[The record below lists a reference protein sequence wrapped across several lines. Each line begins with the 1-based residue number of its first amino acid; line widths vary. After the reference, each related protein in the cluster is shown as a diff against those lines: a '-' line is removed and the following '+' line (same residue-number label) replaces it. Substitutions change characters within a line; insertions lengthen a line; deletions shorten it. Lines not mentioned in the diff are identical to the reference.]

1 MLKRITPSHIFVF
14 LLLSPTV
21 SAQSTP
27 APAASPNAPLHTYH
41 VSFTP
46 VIFTLIFAFFFVGC
60 FAIYLHH
67 RSYMELAARNPTGVT
82 DNCSPSAPQGID
94 SKLLDTFP
102 TIVYS
107 AVKNLK
113 FGKAAAAPEC
123 AVCLGEFDHHDK
135 LRLLPKCNHV
145 FHLQCIDAW
154 LASHVTCPV
163 CRSRL
168 KPAEEHRRGEN
179 DIVIAISNEV

>member
-1 MLKRITPSHIFVF
+1 MIKRITPSLIFVF
-14 LLLSPTV
+14 LLFSPTV
-21 SAQSTP
+21 GAQSSP
-27 APAASPNAPLHTYH
+27 APAASPNAPFLTNH
-41 VSFTP
+41 VSFAP
-46 VIFTLIFAFFFVGC
+46 VILTLVFAFFVVGC

-67 RSYMELAARNPTGVT
+67 RSYMELATGDPTGVT
-82 DNCSPSAPQGID
+82 DNCCPSAPQGID
-94 SKLLDTFP
+94 PKLLATFP

-107 AVKNLK
+107 AVKNIK
-113 FGKAAAAPEC
+113 FGKAAAAAEC

-154 LASHVTCPV
+154 LASHVTCPI

-168 KPAEEHRRGEN
+168 KPAEKHRGGEN
-179 DIVIAISNEV
+179 NIVIVIPNEV